1 MHKKIILLLFS
12 LISATLTL
20 LPFGIKPAGAA
31 SKADYSLIP
40 PFVSAGV
47 PPLVMLVMGRNHKLY
62 YEAYND
68 ASDLNDD
75 GILDV
80 GYNPAIDYYG
90 YFDSYKVYTYNNS
103 AHRFEPVA
111 FTSDKKVLAAGQWSG
126 DFLNYLTM
134 SRMDCLRKVL
144 YGGYRSTDTSTETVL
159 QRAYIP
165 QDAHS
170 WGKEYESIARDG
182 YNIAE
187 YTPLSLPMAG
197 TRHLFA
203 STTLSDNGD
212 PLLRV
217 LPDNTHRIWEW
228 VAKERPV
235 CDNSLESTGGN
246 YNGSPGDHNAYED
259 MVLQFANASH
269 YQGSGVP
276 SNGRIDGYGNPFG
289 ANYNPWVNSASDQ
302 EHYLNIFVGSLNIST
317 AGTYTFAVDG
327 DDAVELIIDG
337 IVVTGWYGGHAR
349 CNCTTHS
356 GSITLAAGS
365 HELEF
370 RHQENTGGDYYYL
383 HWRGPDSGNSWEIV
397 PASAYSGLMQTVYDV
412 QTPSSTITDYQVRVQ
427 VGVAG
432 LLESNCKQ
440 YPNGA
445 NKPIGLL
452 QRNGESERMMFGL
465 ITGSYAKNTSG
476 GVLRK
481 NISSFTDEVDPTTGE
496 FTAVNGIIKTIN
508 NFRTVCFD
516 YSSYSYN
523 CNCGW
528 ITTHP
533 LAEGQ
538 CRMWGNPIAEMMYEG
553 LRYFAGKATPTSAFT
568 YSGTTDDSS
577 LGLPLPTWNDP
588 YDTTTGFDHCA
599 KPFMLVISDI
609 NPSYD
614 SDQLPGIDSNFG
626 TFTGDVSGLDVSS
639 EADIIS
645 TEEGINGSYY
655 IGQVGNDYD
664 GSPSPKTITS
674 LGNVRGLAPEEP
686 TKEGSYYSAAVS
698 YYGRITDVST
708 APNDQ
713 NIITYSVGLA
723 SPLPRIEI
731 PIGDKVVTLVPFAK
745 SVGGCL
751 GINGTEGVFQ
761 PTNTIVDFFV
771 EEITPTSGTFRINY
785 EDVEQGADHDM
796 DAIVKYEY
804 AVNADNTVTITLT
817 STYASGCI
825 IQHCG
830 YVISGTTADG
840 TYLEVRDFDTGAGS
854 DPDYFLD
861 TPPGQLP
868 GGTWN
873 DSADLPLQTSRTF
886 TPGNSSGASLLKN
899 PLWYAA
905 KWGAFDEAEGE
916 ENDLPDQDKEWD
928 KDNDHVPDT
937 YFYVTNPLKLEEQ
950 LNKSFA
956 DILRRTA
963 SGTAASVI
971 SSSRSGEGA
980 IYQAIFYPEYKG
992 DLGHTVNWVG
1002 NVNTYF
1008 TDAYGNMREDSN
1020 NNRTLDLD
1028 SDKIIKFDGTTV
1040 YKYTDD
1046 DGDGQLEN
1054 GEMTDAT
1061 VTDILGI
1068 NFLWSAGD
1076 WLNTISDSDILTQRS
1091 YTSTNKQRYI
1101 FTFLDLDGDM
1111 VVDDTTIDNSGELL
1125 NFTDGQGALY
1135 SYIHVIPE
1143 PFATTTPPSYLSGII
1158 NATGG
1163 VIDSTAYQTYAEA
1176 QAQRVIKFIRGQ
1188 DQEEDT
1194 STISGQTIPAMRSRA
1209 VNYPISATDN
1219 TIDTWRLGDIVYS
1232 TPTVVGRPAEHYDL
1246 LYNDTSYTA
1255 FAKHYR
1261 NRRQLIYVGAND
1273 GMLHAFNGGFY
1284 DSNNKKFW
1292 LNCSYDSTTKTYI
1305 FNDSGPDLGAEMWA
1319 YVPYNLLSHL
1329 SWLTE
1334 NDYNTDYHV
1343 AYVDLKPRIFDAKI
1357 FAIDTDHPNGW
1368 GTVMVVGMRFGGGL
1382 ISADTDRDN
1391 TLNDASGNPEPSF
1404 TSAYI
1409 IMDITNPES
1418 PPQPLAELTL
1428 PDLGYT
1434 TCYPTIVPMK
1444 DKDASND
1451 NNAWYL
1457 VFGSGP
1463 APCVGKSVAD
1473 TLDEATSTQ
1482 KGKIYVLDLKWLVE
1496 HKQIKMLDSSGTPT
1510 VGIQTFADLDD
1521 NSFISDP
1528 VTVDYELD
1536 YKADAVYFGTVA
1548 GDFSS
1553 GWSGKLRRIVI
1564 DNDDDTTNWTGDSV
1578 LIDLG
1583 SVHDGQPI
1591 VAAPAVGVDDQLNH
1605 WVFFGTGRFY
1615 NRVDVTNATTAA
1627 DQQSFYGIKEHRTFN
1642 STTGKYTWDWSTIDP
1657 GDLLD
1662 VSGVG
1667 VIEGGATVFDTKTT
1681 PTVSATNFDSLVTEV
1696 EGKDGWKID
1705 FVEPTERNLGQA
1717 ALLGGLLTFTTYDP
1731 SDDACTIE
1739 GFSNLYALFYKTG
1752 TAYKES
1758 VSGINETTSEVKK
1771 IIDLGLGLTITP
1783 NIHTGKGKGSKAFVQ
1798 TSTGAIVGIKQIN
1811 PLKTIRSGGVYW
1823 REVLQ

>member
-1 MHKKIILLLFS
+1 MNRKIIFLLIS
-12 LISATLTL
+12 LISVSFLSL
-20 LPFGIKPAGAA
+20 RMPAANAA

-80 GYNPAIDYYG
+80 GYNPDIDYYG
-90 YFDSYKVYTYNNS
+90 YFDSYKVYTYNS
-103 AHRFEPVA
+103 TTQRFEPVA
-111 FTSDKKVLAAGQWSG
+111 FTSDKRVLAAGQWSG

-134 SRMDCLRKVL
+134 SRMDALRKVL
-144 YGGYRSTDTSTETVL
+144 YGGYRSTDTSTTTVL
-159 QRAYIP
+159 QRTYIP

-182 YNIAE
+182 FDIRD
-187 YTPLSLPMAG
+187 YTPLNLPG
-197 TRHLFA
+197 TGLRHLFA

-246 YNGSPGDHNAYED
+246 YNSYPSDHNAYED
-259 MVLQFANASH
+259 LVLKFANASH
-269 YQGSGVP
+269 LQGSGAPV
-276 SNGRIDGYGNPFG
+276 NGRIDGSGNPYG
-289 ANYNPWVNSASDQ
+289 SDDY
-302 EHYLNIFVGSLNIST
+302 YLTIFEGILNISNP
-317 AGTYTFAVDG
+317 GTYTFAVDG
-327 DDAVELIIDG
+327 DDAVEVIIDG
-337 IVVTGWYGGHAR
+337 TVVAGWYGGHGS
-349 CNCTTHS
+349 CNCTTYN
-356 GSITLAAGS
+356 GTITLTAGP
-365 HELEF
+365 HDLEF
-370 RHQENTGGDYYYL
+370 RHQERTGGDNYYL
-383 HWRGPDSGNSWEIV
+383 RWNGPDSSNIWEIV
-397 PASAYSGLMQTVYDV
+397 PDSAYSGLIQTTYDV
-412 QTPSSTITDYQVRVQ
+412 QTPNSTITDYKVRVQ
-427 VGVAG
+427 VGVSG

-445 NKPIGLL
+445 FKPIGLL

-481 NISSFTDEVDPTTGE
+481 NISSFTDEIDLGTGE

-516 YSSYSYN
+516 YGSYTYN

-538 CRMWGNPIAEMMYEG
+538 CRMWGNPVAEMMYEG
-553 LRYFAGKATPTSAFT
+553 LRYFSGKAAPTAAFT
-568 YSGTTDDSS
+568 YSGTTDDST

-588 YDTTTGFDHCA
+588 YDLTTGFDHCA

-614 SDQLPGIDSNFG
+614 SDQLPGVDSNFG
-626 TFTGDVSGLDVSS
+626 TFTGDVPGLDVSN
-639 EADIIS
+639 EADTIAN
-645 TEEGINGSYY
+645 EEGISGSYY
-655 IGQVGNDYD
+655 IGQAGSTYD
-664 GSPSPKTITS
+664 GSPSPKTVTS
-674 LGNVRGLAPEEP
+674 LGDIRGLAPEEP
-686 TKEGSYYSAAVS
+686 TKEGSYYSASIA
-698 YYGRITDVST
+698 YYGRATDVNP
-708 APNDQ
+708 ADNDQ

-731 PIGDKVVTLVPFAK
+731 PIGDQVITLVPFAK

-751 GINGTEGVFQ
+751 GVVGTQGVFQ

-771 EEITPTSGTFRINY
+771 EEITSNSGTFRINY

-804 AVNADNTVTITLT
+804 VVNADNTVTITLT

-840 TYLEVRDFDTGAGS
+840 TYLEVRDFDTGVGS

-868 GGTWN
+868 GGGWN
-873 DSADLPLQTSRTF
+873 DGADLPLQTSRTF
-886 TPGNSSGASLLKN
+886 SAGTSTGASLLNN

-916 ENDLPDQDKEWD
+916 ENNLPDVDNEWD
-928 KDNDHVPDT
+928 KDLDGVPDT

-980 IYQAIFYPEYKG
+980 IYQAIFYPEFKG
-992 DLGHTVNWVG
+992 DGGNTVNWVG
-1002 NVNTYF
+1002 NVNSYF
-1008 TDAYGNMREDSN
+1008 IDAYGNMREDSN
-1020 NNRTLDLD
+1020 GNRTLENDND
-1028 SDKIIKFDGTTV
+1028 MIIKFDGTTV
-1040 YKYTDD
+1040 YKYDD
-1046 DGDGQLEN
+1046 SNNNGQLDSSELTN
-1054 GEMTDAT
+1054 PT
-1061 VTDILGI
+1061 VTDITGI

-1076 WLNTISDSDILTQRS
+1076 WLNTISDANILTQRS
-1091 YTSTNKQRYI
+1091 YTATNQQRFI

-1111 VVDDTTIDNSGELL
+1111 VADDTTIDNSGELL
-1125 NFTDGQGALY
+1125 SFIPSQSALY
-1135 SYIHVIPE
+1135 PYIHAIPA
-1143 PFATTTPPSYLSGII
+1143 PFEAVDSPSFLAGII
-1158 NATGG
+1158 EHG
-1163 VIDSTAYQTYAEA
+1163 VVLDATAYNYFADV
-1176 QAQRVIKFIRGQ
+1176 QASRVISFIRGQ
-1188 DQEEDT
+1188 DQGED
-1194 STISGQTIPAMRSRA
+1194 SSHSYTIPAMRSRT
-1209 VNYPISATDN
+1209 VNYPISSTD
-1219 TIDTWRLGDIVYS
+1219 TTLDTWRLGDIVFS
-1232 TPTVVGRPAEHYDL
+1232 TPTVVGRPAERFDL
-1246 LYNDTSYTA
+1246 LYSDESYA
-1255 FAKHYR
+1255 ELRLRYQ
-1261 NRRQLIYVGAND
+1261 NRRQMLYVGGND
-1273 GMLHAFNGGFY
+1273 GMLHAFNGGFF
-1284 DSNNKKFW
+1284 DSDNNKFW
-1292 LNCSYDSTTKTYI
+1292 LDYDLATST
-1305 FNDSGPDLGAEMWA
+1305 FNDSTGISLGAEMWA

-1334 NDYNTDYHV
+1334 SDYNADYHV

-1357 FAIDTDHPNGW
+1357 FAADIDHPQGW
-1368 GTVMVVGMRFGGGL
+1368 GTVMAVGMRFGGGL
-1382 ISADTDRDN
+1382 IAADTDRDN
-1391 TLNDASGNPEPSF
+1391 SAANEPSF

-1409 IMDITNPES
+1409 IMDITNPEIA
-1418 PPQPLAELTL
+1418 PQVLAEITL

-1434 TCYPTIVPMK
+1434 TCYPGVIPMK
-1444 DKDASND
+1444 DTDTASD
-1451 NNAWYL
+1451 NNDWYL

-1463 APCVGKSVAD
+1463 APAVGHSAAN
-1473 TLDEATSTQ
+1473 TLAEAISTQ
-1482 KGKIYVLDLKWLVE
+1482 TGKIYVLDLKWLVE
-1496 HKQIKMLDSSGTPT
+1496 HSEIKMLNSSGVATA
-1510 VGIQTFADLDD
+1510 GIQTFADLDS

-1528 VTVDYELD
+1528 VTIDYDLD
-1536 YKADAVYFGTVA
+1536 YKADSLYFGTVA
-1548 GDFSS
+1548 GDFTN
-1553 GWSGKLRRIVI
+1553 GWSGKLRRIIVE
-1564 DNDDDTTNWTGDSV
+1564 NDDDPTHWTGDSV

-1583 SVHDGQPI
+1583 SVHNGQPI
-1591 VAAPAVGVDDQLNH
+1591 VAAPAVAVDNELNR
-1605 WVFFGTGRFY
+1605 WIFFGTGRFY
-1615 NRVDVTNATTAA
+1615 NRLDVTNTTTAY
-1627 DQQSFYGIKEHRTFN
+1627 DQQSFYGIKEDRTYN
-1642 STTGKYTWDWSTIDP
+1642 STTNQYTWHWSTIDP
-1657 GDLLD
+1657 ADLLD

-1667 VIEGGATVFDTKTT
+1667 VIAGGATVFDTNSIVTATDFKELN
-1681 PTVSATNFDSLVTEV
+1681 SAV
-1696 EGKDGWKID
+1696 EGKDGWLLD

-1717 ALLGGLLTFTTYDP
+1717 ALLGDILTFTTYDP
-1731 SDDACTIE
+1731 SDDPCTIE
-1739 GFSNLYALFYKTG
+1739 GYSSLYALYYKTG
-1752 TAYKES
+1752 SAYKES
-1758 VSGINETTSEVKK
+1758 VIGTKPITGEVKK
-1771 IIDLGLGLTITP
+1771 IAPLGLGLTITP
-1783 NIHTGKGKGSKAFVQ
+1783 NIHTGKAEGSKAFVQ
-1798 TSTGAIVGIKQIN
+1798 TSTGAIIGIKETN
-1811 PLKTIRSGGVYW
+1811 PGITKSGGVYW
-1823 REVLQ
+1823 MERMEE